1 MKSTQNKNNTKKG
14 HNYSTMAHIKR
25 KLKKM
30 IKKITAS
37 KETSYKGKFDSG
49 KTSLFGG
56 KVNRCWDVRLWAP
69 FIVVFMI
76 IINNNDKEVKP
87 VPIEDPVIQV
97 ASENIIETEPE
108 PTIDLRTSE
117 IIALARLAD
126 TVAHGKS
133 DEVKSAIMW
142 IAINRVEDKANGYGL
157 DLLGEIARP
166 KQWQCYDENGT
177 YLQSTYEL
185 AESVH
190 DTWMNGGPRPIYS
203 DMLWFVFNSDGSI
216 TIRNRF
222 GSNEKNRSEV
232 TFGQ

>member
-14 HNYSTMAHIKR
+14 HKYSIMVRLKR

-30 IKKITAS
+30 IKKVTSS
-37 KETSYKGKFDSG
+37 KNEYTGKFDSG
-49 KTSLFGG
+49 KKSLFGG

-69 FIVVFMI
+69 FII
-76 IINNNDKEVKP
+76 ILMVIISNNDKEVDP
-87 VPIEDPVIQV
+87 IPIEDPAIQV
-97 ASENIIETEPE
+97 ASETIMETEPE

-117 IIALARLAD
+117 ITALARLAD

-133 DEVKSAIMW
+133 DEVKSIIMW
-142 IAINRVEDKANGYGL
+142 IAINRVEDKANGYGM
-157 DLLGEIARP
+157 DLQGEIARP
-166 KQWQCYDENGT
+166 KQWQCYDPDGA
-177 YLQSTYEL
+177 YLQATYDL

-190 DTWMNGGPRPIYS
+190 DTWMTGGPRPIYN

-216 TIRNRF
+216 TVRNRF
-222 GSNEKNRSEV
+222 GNEKNRSEA